1 VVALL
6 QDLIEARSIALDGF
20 IFLTEEGNH
29 ISRSVYNKAWQHAL
43 TQIGLRGVR
52 PYDLRASNISWMHAG
67 GANLPTIMAR
77 AGHVRIDTTRRY
89 TAALPDSDKRA
100 QAALRAVRK
109 RYKAA

>member
-1 VVALL
+1 M
-6 QDLIEARSIALDGF
+6 
-20 IFLTEEGNH
+20 
-29 ISRSVYNKAWQHAL
+29 
-43 TQIGLRGVR
+43 TQIGLDGVR

-67 GANLPTIMAR
+67 GADLPTIMAR